1 MPTGTPPSL
10 AVLIPTH
17 RRPDRLARTLKAL
30 DHARAQTPFDVHVAD
45 STPEED
51 LRGRVREAC
60 APYAYVSLTQ
70 HPGDFGFAQKLN
82 FMARE
87 AAAAEG
93 IQLER
98 RPIDRSELYIA
109 DELGLTGT
117 LAEITPIK
125 SIDEQALPEE
135 APILSA
141 LERRYREAVMG
152 TRPHPAV
159 ELNYF
164 PG

>member
-1 MPTGTPPSL
+1 MILLNDSGRVAEGIGACLLLVREGRLATPPASEGAL
-10 AVLIPTH
+10 ESITLDLIGE
-17 RRPDRLARTLKAL
+17 L
-30 DHARAQTPFDVHVAD
+30 
-45 STPEED
+45 
-51 LRGRVREAC
+51 
-60 APYAYVSLTQ
+60 
-70 HPGDFGFAQKLN
+70 
-82 FMARE
+82 
-87 AAAAEG
+87 AAAEG

-125 SIDEQALPEE
+125 SIDEQALPED

-152 TRPHPAV
+152 TLPHPAV
-159 ELNYF
+159 ELNRF